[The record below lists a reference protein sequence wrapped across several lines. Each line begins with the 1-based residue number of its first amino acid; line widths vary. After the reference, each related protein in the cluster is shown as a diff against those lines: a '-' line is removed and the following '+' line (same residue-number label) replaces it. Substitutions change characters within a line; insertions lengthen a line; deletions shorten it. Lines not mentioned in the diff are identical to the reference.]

1 MVLLFR
7 CTKWNQACATQ
18 FLSFHVGYRG
28 NDSQRR
34 RRGNV
39 ATPPGCCC
47 VSALRWLQAD
57 ANITKVVLVYWHA
70 STILYPLSVK
80 TPFQASLGIY
90 WFNSI
95 LKTNKPHFPQTHLR
109 TVSINMG
116 QRRQNRQPKWNEVN
130 RRLASLRV
138 PSASTP
144 NCGRKHWAW
153 AEEGQRGGTERSTPS
168 TSAVFMSRPQ
178 EALCVYAAWLQGSS
192 FSVRKQL
199 VLSSCDTRV
208 PVPDRKSTL
217 QEEADQTHPF
227 WLWDSGCNLSVLL

>member
-1 MVLLFR
+1 MSYCNKSSDFINKINECSIAVESLWCCCLDAQNE
-7 CTKWNQACATQ
+7 TKLVQH
-18 FLSFHVGYRG
+18 SFCPFGYRG

-57 ANITKVVLVYWHA
+57 ANINKVVLVYWHA

-153 AEEGQRGGTERSTPS
+153 AEEGQRGGDGKVDS
-168 TSAVFMSRPQ
+168 FHLSRVYVPPTGG
-178 EALCVYAAWLQGSS
+178 ALCL
-192 FSVRKQL
+192 RRL
-199 VLSSCDTRV
+199 ITRILIFC
-208 PVPDRKSTL
+208 P
-217 QEEADQTHPF
+217 
-227 WLWDSGCNLSVLL
+227 